1 MQTKNDT
8 SKAETELK
16 QETGEGCPGA
26 ACSASSW
33 HDWPKKTGQQFIHHL
48 GETWV
53 GNVQQTKQRDDT
65 RIIIWKGSAYFTIF
79 ASRYSG
85 GFHFAEIVWPDSPQ
99 NSQLTYAHQRHHQIT
114 EP

>member
-1 MQTKNDT
+1 MPAKKQP
-8 SKAETELK
+8 SKPRTAAK
-16 QETGEGCPGA
+16 KKAGRGCSGA
-26 ACSASSW
+26 TCSASSW
-33 HDWPKKTGQQFIHHL
+33 NDWPKKTGQQFIHHL

-99 NSQLTYAHQRHHQIT
+99 NSD
-114 EP
+114 